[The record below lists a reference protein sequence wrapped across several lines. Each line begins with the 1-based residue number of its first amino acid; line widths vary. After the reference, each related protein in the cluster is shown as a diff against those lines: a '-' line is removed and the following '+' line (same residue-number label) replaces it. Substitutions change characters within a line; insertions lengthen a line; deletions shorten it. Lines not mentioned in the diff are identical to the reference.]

1 MKHFSDRLQ
10 ILILPYLLVTLLFVV
25 GYTFLNWFLC
35 IYTRWVAINEMY
47 IDFIFPMLIAILL
60 VYFIIRPRLHI
71 LQLAPGK
78 DTFGIQ
84 FLIAVSM
91 FIPTTIAQNYI
102 DKATGTLTEVHRISD
117 IAKLPKSKY
126 YNVDVFYL
134 DTTHL
139 GKYKTSSVSGK
150 HRQHFNFELYIAIPM
165 FNTAKDTNDFACK
178 YWIGE
183 YYSKQIS
190 NSLSPDEKSK
200 LANVFLQESERQFRT
215 SNFSNFTYLE
225 KLRKSD
231 ELEGYEAAITRGF
244 YTDSKDVIVFT
255 RHQEAFESRL
265 GTTFEW
271 IFYSWGIGF
280 LVVFLIFLFVKLNPT
295 RIAKYKKGTLNTKSD
310 LVAFLILLIPRKDF
324 LITPILIHLN
334 VLIFLLLFFFGY
346 GFMHVKGSDL
356 LQFGANFKPLV
367 LQGEIWRLLSSIF
380 LHGGFIHIV
389 MNMMAL
395 FFAGL
400 FLEPLLGKWRLLLLY
415 IVTGIAASLASFMW
429 YDATVSVG
437 ASGAIFGLYGYFIA
451 AIIYKSFP
459 YKIHNGFL
467 FSLLAYIGINLVM
480 GLIGSGGIDNA
491 AHIGGLVSGF
501 CYGVLFPIGKRMSDE

>member
-10 ILILPYLLVTLLFVV
+10 VLILPYILLTLLFTG

-35 IYTRWVAINEMY
+35 IYTKWVAIKEMY
-47 IDFIFPMLIAILL
+47 IDFIFPMLIAFLL

-84 FLIAVSM
+84 MLVGISM
-91 FIPTTIAQNYI
+91 FAPTAIAQNYI
-102 DKATGTLTEVHRISD
+102 DKATGTLTEVHRILD
-117 IAKLPKSKY
+117 ISKLPESKY
-126 YNVDVFYL
+126 YDVGLFYL
-134 DTTHL
+134 DTTHV
-139 GKYKTSSVSGK
+139 GMYKTSSVSGK
-150 HRQHFNFELYIAIPM
+150 HSQHFNFELYIAIPM
-165 FNTAKDTNDFACK
+165 FNTAKDMNGFACK

-190 NSLSPDEKSK
+190 NSLSSDEKSR
-200 LANVFLQESERQFRT
+200 LANVFLKESERQFRT
-215 SNFSNFTYLE
+215 TNFSNFTYLE
-225 KLRKSD
+225 KFRESE
-231 ELEGYEAAITRGF
+231 ELEGYEAAIARGF
-244 YTDSKDVIVFT
+244 YADSKDVIVFT

-271 IFYSWGIGF
+271 IFYSWGIGS

-295 RIAKYKKGTLNTKSD
+295 RIAKYKKGTLKTKSD
-310 LVAFLILLIPRKDF
+310 LEDFLILLIPRKDF

-346 GFMHVKGSDL
+346 GFMHVKGVDL
-356 LQFGANFKPLV
+356 LRFGASFKPLV
-367 LQGEIWRLLSSIF
+367 SQGEIWRLLSSIF
-380 LHGGFIHIV
+380 LHGGFLHLL
-389 MNMMAL
+389 MNMFAL

-400 FLEPLLGKWRLLLLY
+400 FLEPLLGKWRLLSLY
-415 IVTGIAASLASFMW
+415 VFTGIVASIASFMW
-429 YDATVSVG
+429 YDATISVG

-451 AIIYKSFP
+451 AIIYQSFP
-459 YKIHNGFL
+459 YKIDTGFL
-467 FSLLAYIGINLVM
+467 YSLLAYIGINLVM

-501 CYGVLFPIGKRMSDE
+501 CYGVLFPVSKK

>member
-10 ILILPYLLVTLLFVV
+10 ILILPYLLVTLLFIV

-35 IYTRWVAINEMY
+35 IYKKWVAINEMY

-84 FLIAVSM
+84 MLVGISM
-91 FIPTTIAQNYI
+91 FAPTAIAQNYI
-102 DKATGTLTEVHRISD
+102 DKATGTLTEVHRVSE
-117 IAKLPKSKY
+117 IAKLPESKY
-126 YNVDVFYL
+126 YDVDVFYL
-134 DTTHL
+134 DTHHI
-139 GKYKTSSVSGK
+139 GIYKTSRVSGK
-150 HRQHFNFELYIAIPM
+150 HSQHFNFELYIAIPM
-165 FNTAKDTNDFACK
+165 FNTAKDTNGFACK

-183 YYSKQIS
+183 YYSEQIS
-190 NSLSPDEKSK
+190 NSLSPDEKSR
-200 LANVFLQESERQFRT
+200 LADAFLKESERQFRT
-215 SNFSNFTYLE
+215 TNFSNFTYLE

-231 ELEGYEAAITRGF
+231 ELEGYEAAISRGF
-244 YTDSKDVIVFT
+244 YSDSKDVIVFV
-255 RHQEAFESRL
+255 RHQETFESRL

-271 IFYSWGIGF
+271 IFYSWAIGS
-280 LVVFLIFLFVKLNPT
+280 LVVILIFLFVKLNPT
-295 RIAKYKKGTLNTKSD
+295 RVTKYKKGTLKTKSD
-310 LVAFLILLIPRKDF
+310 LEDFLILLIPRKDF
-324 LITPILIHLN
+324 FITPILIHFN

-367 LQGEIWRLLSSIF
+367 LQGEVWRLFSSIF
-380 LHGGFIHIV
+380 LHGGIMHLL
-389 MNMMAL
+389 MNMLAL

-400 FLEPLLGKWRLLLLY
+400 FLEPLLGKWRFLLLY
-415 IVTGIAASLASFMW
+415 IVTGIAASVASFLW
-429 YDATVSVG
+429 YDAIVSVG

-459 YKIHNGFL
+459 YQLHSGFL
-467 FSLLAYIGINLVM
+467 YSLLAFIGINLVM
-480 GLIGSGGIDNA
+480 GLIGNGIDNA
-491 AHIGGLVSGF
+491 AHIGGFLSGF
-501 CYGVLFPIGKRMSDE
+501 CFCVLFPVKKR